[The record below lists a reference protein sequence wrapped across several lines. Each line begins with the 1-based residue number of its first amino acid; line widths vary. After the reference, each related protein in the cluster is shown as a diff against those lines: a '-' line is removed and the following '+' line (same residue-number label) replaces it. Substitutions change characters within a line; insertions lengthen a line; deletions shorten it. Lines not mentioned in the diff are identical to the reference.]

1 MVLGVKTRLM
11 LAGAAAGAALLALST
26 ANAQMDPTGSPTTIP
41 GTPQTTPGIQPTT
54 PQPLPD
60 FNAGGDA
67 GMGGSGFSPPASVP
81 SPFGDDAGIGGSG
94 LGGSGFTPPSSF
106 GGQDAGFGY

>member
-1 MVLGVKTRLM
+1 MLLGVKTRLM
-11 LAGAAAGAALLALST
+11 LAGAVVGAALLALST
-26 ANAQMDPTGSPTTIP
+26 ANAQMDPTGSPMPTPGMPQTMP
-41 GTPQTTPGIQPTT
+41 GTTPTT

-67 GMGGSGFSPPASVP
+67 GMGGSGYSPPASVP
-81 SPFGDDAGIGGSG
+81 SPFGDDAGMGGSG
-94 LGGSGFTPPSSF
+94 LGGSGISPPSSF

>member
-11 LAGAAAGAALLALST
+11 LAGAAAAAALLALST
-26 ANAQMDPTGSPTTIP
+26 ANAQMDPTGSPTT
-41 GTPQTTPGIQPTT
+41 PGIQPTT

-60 FNAGGDA
+60 FNTGGDA

-94 LGGSGFTPPSSF
+94 LGGSGFTPPSAF

>member
-11 LAGAAAGAALLALST
+11 LAGAAAAAALLALST
-26 ANAQMDPTGSPTTIP
+26 ANAQMDPTGAPT
-41 GTPQTTPGIQPTT
+41 TTPGIQPTT

-81 SPFGDDAGIGGSG
+81 SPFGGDAG
-94 LGGSGFTPPSSF
+94 LGGSGFTPPSAF